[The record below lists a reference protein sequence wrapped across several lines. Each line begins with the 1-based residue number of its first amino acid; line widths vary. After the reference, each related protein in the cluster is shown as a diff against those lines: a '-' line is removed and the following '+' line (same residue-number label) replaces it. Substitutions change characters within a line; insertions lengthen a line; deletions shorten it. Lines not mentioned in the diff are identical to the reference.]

1 MLLWYFFRFYWQ
13 AVTKYQIHAPF
24 AYALV
29 EALLEDKR
37 WYYAFGE
44 IEALRK
50 KMLQS
55 DVRLVRTDYGTGAG
69 HTDGKTVTLRSLVKG
84 SASSPRQGRRLFRL
98 AHYFQVQNI
107 LELGTSTGIGTMY
120 LASAARKTRF
130 ISLEGCP
137 NTAAVAQTNLE
148 LLHLDRVAVRVGP
161 FESTLPVALQD
172 LMPLGMVYLDG
183 NHRLAPTLSYFEA
196 SLVYSQDQTVFI
208 FDDIYWSAEMMA
220 AWQQLKAHPRVRMT
234 IDFFDFGLVFIDPAI
249 KVQQHLKVVPL
260 WWKPWIVF

>member
-1 MLLWYFFRFYWQ
+1 MLLWSFFRFYWQ
-13 AVTKYQIHAPF
+13 AVTRYQIHAPF

-55 DVRLVRTDYGTGAG
+55 DVRLLRTDYGTGAAHENG
-69 HTDGKTVTLRSLVKG
+69 TTVALRSLVKG

-98 AHYFQVQNI
+98 AHYFKVQNI

-148 LLHLDRVAVRVGP
+148 LLHLDQVDVRVGP
-161 FESTLPVALQD
+161 FESTLSKALQD

-183 NHRLAPTLSYFEA
+183 NHRLTPTLLYFEA
-196 SLVYSQDQTVFI
+196 SLEYSQDQTVFI
-208 FDDIYWSAEMMA
+208 FDDIYWSDEMIA

-234 IDFFDFGLVFIDPAI
+234 VDFFDFGLVFIDPAI
-249 KVQQHLKVVPL
+249 KTQQHLKVVPL
-260 WWKPWIVF
+260 WWKPWKVF